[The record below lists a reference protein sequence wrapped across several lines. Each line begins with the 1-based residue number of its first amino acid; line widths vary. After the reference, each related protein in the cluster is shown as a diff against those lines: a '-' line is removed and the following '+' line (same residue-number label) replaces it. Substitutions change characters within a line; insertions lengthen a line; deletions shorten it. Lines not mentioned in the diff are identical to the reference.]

1 MAFSFP
7 TISSAKHR
15 FRPTIRKLSDRFRNT
30 IFHKRLTVLSV
41 SLLNGRFKAMSII
54 NDSIHESWEMPG
66 YILRYEA
73 LRQAISDAIHHT
85 QFPGTHISILV
96 EDQRFITLTLQPPV
110 MALADLLPILERK
123 AQQAK
128 TWEGPAVWRYH
139 LGIQARGKQSVHLE
153 IWPQSFIHDI
163 IQICED
169 LGLHL
174 QQLAP
179 LSALSESQ
187 LSTLSVEPG
196 EASILISMLEGKV
209 MFVAGGEDGS
219 PILTRHL
226 APVQDWVPLGERV
239 GTEINRTIMFIMQQT
254 NLNIPHIWFIGEE
267 ERLTIKEVQP
277 HVSTPIFPCPITPD
291 WKYWLWVGATLPIE
305 LENNFTPPE
314 VRRAPLRK
322 MLIKTLAATI
332 AGFLIVGV
340 GATGILEGYFVKN
353 QNHLQ
358 TATSEAMALQEDQ
371 KHWVSRLV
379 AIHSKRQWAQAITE
393 TKTASLE
400 GPLISYLGNVI
411 PPQMILHKAAVKHT
425 GDIWDLKLSGS
436 TSANLPSTLLLV
448 DQLVRQLAQGPY
460 HVRVKEGWRDQ
471 LLSQTNSQ
479 TLGGGTQPHYQ
490 WTLNGNFS

>member
-1 MAFSFP
+1 MNC
-7 TISSAKHR
+7 
-15 FRPTIRKLSDRFRNT
+15 SDAFRNR
-30 IFHKRLTVLSV
+30 FFRKQHSVLSV
-41 SLLNGRFKAMSII
+41 SLVNGRLKAMSIL
-54 NDSIHESWEMPG
+54 NDSVHQTWEMPG
-66 YILRYEA
+66 LIRSFESLN
-73 LRQAISDAIHHT
+73 QAISDAIHHT
-85 QFPGTHISILV
+85 QFLGTHISILV
-96 EDQRFITLTLQPPV
+96 EDQRFISLSFHLPTMPLT
-110 MALADLLPILERK
+110 DLLPILERI

-128 TWEGPAVWRYH
+128 TWEGPAAWRYH
-139 LGIQARGKQSVHLE
+139 LDLQAKGYQNVHLK
-153 IWPQSFIHDI
+153 IWPESFIDEI
-163 IQICED
+163 VQVCED
-169 LGLHL
+169 SGLYL
-174 QQLAP
+174 QLLAP
-179 LSALSESQ
+179 ISALSESQ
-187 LSTLSVEPG
+187 LSTLPVESG
-196 EASILISMLEGKV
+196 AAAILISMLEGQV
-209 MFVAGGEDGS
+209 TFIAGGEDGS

-226 APVQDWVPLGERV
+226 APTQDWVPLGERV

-254 NLNIPHIWFIGEE
+254 SLNIPQIWFLGEE
-267 ERLTIKEVQP
+267 EQLTIEEIQP
-277 HVSTPIFPCPITPD
+277 HVSTRILSCPVTPD
-291 WKYWLWVGATLPIE
+291 WKYWLWVGATLPID
-305 LENNFTPPE
+305 LNNNFTPPE

-340 GATGILEGYFVKN
+340 GATGILEGYFAKN

-358 TATSEAMALQEDQ
+358 AATTQAMALQEDQ
-371 KHWVSRLV
+371 QHWASRLV
-379 AIHSKRQWAQAITE
+379 AIHTKRQWAQAITE

-425 GDIWDLKLSGS
+425 GDIWDLELSGS

>member
-1 MAFSFP
+1 MALPF
-7 TISSAKHR
+7 TKISPKQG
-15 FRPTIRKLSDRFRNT
+15 FRPTIRKLSYTFRNT
-30 IFHKRLTVLSV
+30 LFHKQLTVLSV

-66 YILRYEA
+66 FIMRSEA
-73 LRQAISDAIHHT
+73 LRQAISDAIHYT

-96 EDQRFITLTLQPPV
+96 EDQRFINLTLQLPA

-128 TWEGPAVWRYH
+128 TWEGPVAWRYH

-153 IWPQSFIHDI
+153 IWPQSFINDI

-196 EASILISMLEGKV
+196 EATILISMLEGKV
-209 MFVAGGEDGS
+209 MFVAGGEDGT

-226 APVQDWVPLGERV
+226 APAQDWVPLGKRV
-239 GTEINRTIMFIMQQT
+239 GTEVNRTIMFIIQQI

-267 ERLTIKEVQP
+267 ERLTLEEVQP
-277 HVSTPIFPCPITPD
+277 HVSTPIFSFPVTSD
-291 WKYWLWVGATLPIE
+291 WKYWLWVGATLPKD

-314 VRRAPLRK
+314 VRRAPLKK

-340 GATGILEGYFVKN
+340 GTTGILEGYFAKN

-358 TATSEAMALQEDQ
+358 TMTAQAMALQEDQ
-371 KHWVSRLV
+371 QHWISRLV
-379 AIHSKRQWAQAITE
+379 TIHTKQQWAQAITE

-400 GPLISYLGNVI
+400 GPLFSYLGNVI
-411 PPQMILHKAAVKHT
+411 PHQMILHKAAVKHID
-425 GDIWDLKLSGS
+425 DIWDLELSGS
-436 TSANLPSTLLLV
+436 ISANLPSALLLV
-448 DQLVRQLAQGPY
+448 DQLAQQLAQGPY
-460 HVRVKEGWRDQ
+460 HVTMKEGWRDQ

-479 TLGGGTQPHYQ
+479 TVRGDTQPHYQ
-490 WTLNGNFS
+490 WTLKGNFS